1 MDAVGSLE
9 LSWAQG
15 YNGGKIG
22 YIDKDVICYQ
32 AGSNI
37 KFIAEDGA
45 ETVFNFK
52 GNGVGPFA
60 VHATN
65 KCFAVAER
73 CLNPK
78 ITVYVYPTFREA
90 AVLKDG
96 AKLEYRSLVFSHS
109 EYMVTITGIPEFQLM
124 LWRYTDGTKL
134 TSVDIT
140 SDPVSSVTF
149 NPGNWRQLCVTTE
162 KSMTVWNTE
171 QSNDKY
177 VMLPQKIKLP
187 AENPSLNSDEEKDRD
202 IPTRA
207 STRMTRYTIDLP
219 KAAIAG
225 LVGERAE
232 ALDEVQDTTPRVV
245 PLSHTWSP
253 SGDVYVGCQ
262 GGQILKVDGEI
273 YKAKLFYHP
282 LPPASAPNSRATSA
296 TSRFNS
302 QLDLTTAKK
311 RTRYADEVRDMIL
324 EGGADCVL
332 LHKKGLYVA
341 GQDGILRLI
350 DLKSEE
356 FKLLEQIPIGNPVT
370 SMAFSPNYRHLSLA
384 TGKGTLHVY
393 DIGSPPDSV
402 KTLKNIHWGNVVGV
416 SCLAGNEYCVS
427 VREDGELQVWTIDK
441 GLLISSVSVGVQA
454 LCLACC
460 PMVHVAAVGTVSG
473 HVYYVDL
480 TFPKKPRVVKA
491 MRMYQGPVTHLTYES
506 DGKYLVSGSDDG
518 HVIVVDGRASVNFKP
533 VGYTTIPGDIQSI
546 ATFSSNGVTRI
557 VVTSN
562 TSGNKRNGADTV
574 LYFRVSE
581 EMMKDLRSHVNSLK
595 YDFKDASIKRMIL
608 KLPIPGFGAA
618 LAEESSFFTMG
629 QMSKKLYQF
638 SLPEEPPKKSDDDDA
653 ILEVDEEE
661 LVDSE
666 TLLARGK
673 PNELFPEAEFESH
686 QLPGGKLQLSPH
698 GKWLASCGTDGAV
711 QLRAMGTLDRFVV
724 INPHDYHLGGV
735 KIVAFAEDAQN
746 LFTTGYDGVLCCYSW
761 NFTSTGIGKAKSA
774 MEAARARKSR
784 LMQIQKDE
792 DEVVR
797 NYPEFS
803 APSAS
808 RPVSGETTQAEKEK
822 KAMEK
827 AHESDEIYRTPTP
840 VAPNDATWQ
849 QVQELESIKEED
861 NEYAS
866 VKTDLRVQI
875 RDMRR
880 TIQGMLKQNET
891 LPDIEKLGRHEFDLD
906 IEEQNRLQAEAD
918 AEVTRVREEIEFE
931 NLAKIYLREMI
942 KRECWDEMDVKGR
955 ALQSFFT
962 TLEVSNFPMRKRSVA
977 AEKQLQVVTTRRK
990 IELADIAARKAELE
1004 ATRKPGLTT
1013 ADDEGGD
1020 IDEGEEGTK
1029 EKPSTTGSL
1038 DQTMSYGAMYGGG
1051 SELFYSQFDLH
1062 TRDQKRSQIILLED
1076 AIYRIKNTFNKEFDD
1091 VYQKKL
1097 SEISKIKDKNKRIV
1111 KILQDLDL
1119 TEEVV
1124 KPELSI
1130 YEDPESLLTVED
1142 HEVKVEK
1149 YLTAAQ
1155 RKEQERKEK
1164 EEEER
1169 RIREQGDNARE
1180 RGLDMM
1186 MGGVLE
1192 IKKEDELKKDIPKPL
1207 FMSTKEPT
1215 DWSEDEQKLAKE
1227 YEKKVKDLQEE
1238 REKYRKQLETELRK
1252 LQSIIQESMQG
1263 FDDNLTQLFM
1273 KKIKIM
1279 MVIYQ
1284 EELKIL
1290 RLRYSLLVEEE
1301 METREKEL
1309 NHLMEHKKAMKAL
1322 TATAV
1327 MESKKHMDA
1336 FRGHYDDLNAEDKV
1350 MDKAFKREFNDV
1362 TAVQQDQ
1369 LYRLFRK
1376 RPRIPR
1382 LKGFDTPA
1390 PSTADSSLPNP
1401 FADRPSTARQHAQAK
1416 SQLEAAINDLDK
1428 ISNMP
1433 EGIDES
1439 VWQRLCAY
1447 RREKIENDLLIKQKA
1462 LVLAEMDNFYKKRVE
1477 EDERL
1482 RNEIEGIF
1490 DTLNK
1495 LHDDRVR
1502 FNLNLEVQLML
1513 KQGQVEVD
1521 PTNFIQDYKD
1531 SALIHRTVVEELNS
1545 NIKQLGESKITSMME
1560 SKDFRKGIIQLEWEQ
1575 KRMLMQMEDLQNK
1588 MKDIQFMKV
1597 TREIQLYLSNEDY
1610 EGKKSEEIGKLEQ
1623 TILTQLKHH
1632 EKNVRE
1638 KKRIMKD
1645 LGKTVKSRDSEN
1657 SSMDNDLAELN
1668 VTVNERRHIDEV
1680 NADRR
1685 SNTGT
1690 EKRYQE
1696 IVQRRKLVDLAKAQ
1710 AQEVA
1715 VLRAEVERLRMR
1727 TFPALVQV
1735 EH

>member
-1 MDAVGSLE
+1 MDSVGSLE

-32 AGSNI
+32 AGSNV
-37 KFIAEDGA
+37 KFVSEDGT
-45 ETVFNFK
+45 ETVYNFK

-60 VHATN
+60 VHPTN
-65 KCFAVAER
+65 KCFAIAEQS
-73 CLNPK
+73 LNPK
-78 ITVYVYPTFREA
+78 ITVFMYPTFREV

-96 AKLEYRSLVFSHS
+96 SKLEYRSMIFSHS
-109 EYMVTITGIPEFQLM
+109 EYLGTISGVPEFQLI

-134 TSVDIT
+134 ATVDLV
-140 SDPVSSVTF
+140 SDPVTCLTF
-149 NPGNWRQLCVTTE
+149 NPGNWRQICVTTE
-162 KSMTVWNTE
+162 NSMTIWNTE
-171 QSNDKY
+171 QSDNKY
-177 VMLPQKIKLP
+177 VLLPQKVKLP
-187 AENPSLNSDEEKDRD
+187 AENPSLNFDDEKDRD

-207 STRMTRYTIDLP
+207 STRMSRYTVDLP

-225 LVGERAE
+225 LVGEKAE
-232 ALDEVQDTTPRVV
+232 VLEEIQDTTPRVV
-245 PLSHTWSP
+245 PLSHAWSP
-253 SGDVYVGCQ
+253 SGDVFVGCK
-262 GGQILKVDGEI
+262 GGQILRVDGEI
-273 YKAKLFYHP
+273 YKAKILYCP

-296 TSRFNS
+296 TSRYNS
-302 QLDLTTAKK
+302 QMDLPT
-311 RTRYADEVRDMIL
+311 ADEVKEMIF
-324 EGGADCVL
+324 EGGADCVS
-332 LHKKGLYVA
+332 LHRKGLYVA
-341 GQDGILRLI
+341 GQDGMLRLV

-356 FKLLEQIPIGNPVT
+356 FKILEKIPIGNSVT
-370 SMAFSPNYRHLSLA
+370 ALSFSSNYKRIAVA
-384 TGKGTLHVY
+384 TSKGTFHVY
-393 DIGSPPDSV
+393 EVGAAPDSV
-402 KTLKNIHWGNVVGV
+402 KNLKDFHMGNFVGI

-441 GLLISSVSVGVQA
+441 GLLISSVSVGIQA

-473 HVYYVDL
+473 HVFYVDL
-480 TFPKKPRVVKA
+480 TFPKKPRVVTAK
-491 MRMYQGPVTHLTYES
+491 RLYQGPLTHLTYDSE
-506 DGKYLVSGSDDG
+506 GKYLVSGSDDG
-518 HVIVVDGRASVNFKP
+518 HVFVIDGRASVNFKP
-533 VGYTTIPGDIQSI
+533 IGYTTIPGDIQSI
-546 ATFSSNGVTRI
+546 STHSTNTVTKI

-562 TSGNKRNGADTV
+562 TSKNKRNGADTV
-574 LYFRVSE
+574 LSFRVTDE
-581 EMMKDLRSHVNSLK
+581 LVKDLRNNVNSLK
-595 YDFKDASIKRMIL
+595 YDFKDASIKRIIL
-608 KLPIPGFGAA
+608 KLPIPGYGAA
-618 LAEESSFFTMG
+618 LAEENSFFTLG
-629 QMSKKLYQF
+629 QTSKKLYQF
-638 SLPEEPPKKSDDDDA
+638 SLPEEPPKKSDDV
-653 ILEVDEEE
+653 ILEVDEDE

-666 TLLARGK
+666 TLYQQRGK
-673 PNELFPEAEFESH
+673 PNELFPEAEFDSH

-711 QLRAMGTLDRFVV
+711 QLRALGTLDRFVTV
-724 INPHDYHLGGV
+724 KPHDYHLGGV
-735 KIVAFAEDAQN
+735 RIVAFADDAQN
-746 LFTTGYDGVLCCYSW
+746 IFTTGYDGVLCCYSW
-761 NFTSTGIGKAKSA
+761 KFSSTGVGKAKSA
-774 MEAARARKSR
+774 MEAARARKTR

-797 NYPEFS
+797 NFPEYS
-803 APSAS
+803 PPSNS
-808 RPVSGETTQAEKEK
+808 RPVSGEITQAEKERR
-822 KAMEK
+822 ALEK
-827 AHESDEIYRTPTP
+827 AQESDEIYRTPTP
-840 VAPNDATWQ
+840 VAPKDATWQ
-849 QVQELESIKEED
+849 QVQEFESIKEED

-866 VKTDLRVQI
+866 VKQDLRVQI

-880 TIQGMLKQNET
+880 TIQGMLKQNEV

-918 AEVTRVREEIEFE
+918 AEVNRVKEEIEFE

-955 ALQSFFT
+955 AIQSFFT
-962 TLEVSNFPMRKRSVA
+962 SLEVSNFPMRKRSA
-977 AEKQLQVVTTRRK
+977 ATEKQLQIVSTRRK
-990 IELADIAARKAELE
+990 IQLADVAARKAELE
-1004 ATRKPGLTT
+1004 ASQKPGATP
-1013 ADDEGGD
+1013 ARESYRRDDEAAD
-1020 IDEGEEGTK
+1020 VDEGDESGK

-1038 DQTMSYGAMYGGG
+1038 GAMYGGG
-1051 SELFYSQFDLH
+1051 SDLFFSQFDLH
-1062 TRDQKRSQIILLED
+1062 TRDQKVSQIVLLED
-1076 AIYRIKNTFNKEFDD
+1076 AIYRIKNTFNKEFDE

-1111 KILQDLDL
+1111 KILADLDL
-1119 TEEVV
+1119 IEDVV
-1124 KPELSI
+1124 QPVLSI

-1149 YLTAAQ
+1149 YLTAEQ
-1155 RKEQERKEK
+1155 RKELEKKEK

-1169 RIREQGDNARE
+1169 KMREKGDNARE

-1207 FMSTKEPT
+1207 FMSTKEPN
-1215 DWSEDEQKLAKE
+1215 DWTEDEQKLAKE
-1227 YEKKVKDLQEE
+1227 YEKRVKELQEE

-1252 LQSIIQESMQG
+1252 LQSMIHDSMQG
-1263 FDDNLTQLFM
+1263 FDDTLTQLFM

-1301 METREKEL
+1301 LETREKEL
-1309 NHLMEHKKAMKAL
+1309 NRLMEHKKTMKAL
-1322 TATAV
+1322 TATAL

-1336 FRGHYDDLNAEDKV
+1336 FKEQYDILNAEDKV
-1350 MDKAFKREFNDV
+1350 MDKAFKREFHDV

-1390 PSTADSSLPNP
+1390 PSTADTSIPNP

-1416 SQLEAAINDLDK
+1416 SQLDAAIQDLDK
-1428 ISNMP
+1428 ISNIP
-1433 EGIDES
+1433 EGVEEA

-1462 LVLAEMDNFYKKRVE
+1462 LILAEMDNFYKKRVE

-1482 RNEIEGIF
+1482 KNDMEGIF

-1495 LHDDRVR
+1495 LHDDRIR

-1521 PTNFIQDYKD
+1521 PTNFIHDYKD
-1531 SALIHRTVVEELNS
+1531 SALIHRGVVEELNS

-1575 KRMLMQMEDLQNK
+1575 KRMLMQMEDLKNK

-1610 EGKKSEEIGKLEQ
+1610 DGKKSEEIGKLEQ

-1638 KKRIMKD
+1638 KKRIIKD
-1645 LGKTVKSRDSEN
+1645 LGKTIKSRDSEN
-1657 SSMDNDLAELN
+1657 FSMDNDLAELN
-1668 VTVNERRHIDEV
+1668 VTVNERRHIDDV
-1680 NADRR
+1680 NAERR
-1685 SNTGT
+1685 SDTGT

>member
-15 YNGGKIG
+15 YNGGRIG

-32 AGSNI
+32 AGSNV

-52 GNGVGPFA
+52 GNGVGPMA
-60 VHATN
+60 VHPTN
-65 KCFAVAER
+65 KCFAFAEQ

-90 AVLKDG
+90 AVLQDG
-96 AKLEYRSLVFSHS
+96 SKLEYRSLVFSHS
-109 EYMVTITGIPEFQLM
+109 EYLASLTGIPEFQLI

-134 TSVDIT
+134 TSINIAP
-140 SDPVSSVTF
+140 DPVTCVTF
-149 NPGNWRQLCVTTE
+149 NPGNWRQICVSTE
-162 KSMTVWNTE
+162 KSLTVWNTE

-187 AENPSLNSDEEKDRD
+187 AENASQNLEEDRD
-202 IPTRA
+202 ARDVPTRA
-207 STRMTRYTIDLP
+207 STRMTRYTVELP

-232 ALDEVQDTTPRVV
+232 SLEEIQDTTPRVV

-253 SGDVYVGCQ
+253 SGDVFVGCK
-262 GGQILKVDGEI
+262 GGHILKVDGEM
-273 YKAKLFYHP
+273 YKARLFYQP
-282 LPPASAPNSRATSA
+282 LPPASVPNSRATSA

-302 QLDLTTAKK
+302 QVDLTTAKK

-324 EGGADCVL
+324 EGGADCVS
-332 LHKKGLYVA
+332 LHRKGLYVA
-341 GQDGILRLI
+341 GQDGIMRLI
-350 DLKSEE
+350 DLKSSE
-356 FKLLEQIPIGNPVT
+356 FKVVEQIPVGNPI
-370 SMAFSPNYRHLSLA
+370 SSISFSPNYRHIAVA
-384 TGKGTLHVY
+384 TNKGTLHVH
-393 DIGSPPDSV
+393 DVGAPPDSI
-402 KTLKNIHWGNVVGV
+402 KTLKNIHWGNIVGV

-441 GLLISSVSVGVQA
+441 GLLISAVSVGVQA
-454 LCLACC
+454 VCLACC

-480 TFPKKPRVVKA
+480 TFPKKPRVVRA
-491 MRMYQGPVTHLTYES
+491 ARLYQTPVTHLSYES
-506 DGKYLVSGSDDG
+506 DGKYLVAGSEDG
-518 HVIVVDGRASVNFKP
+518 NVIVVDGRASVNFRP
-533 VGYTTIPGDIQSI
+533 IGYTSIPGDIQAI
-546 ATFSSNGVTRI
+546 AMYSSNAVTRI

-574 LYFRVSE
+574 LYFRISE

-595 YDFKDASIKRMIL
+595 YDFKDASITRMIL
-608 KLPIPGFGAA
+608 RLPIPGYGAA
-618 LAEESSFFTMG
+618 LTEENTFFTMG

-638 SLPEEPPKKSDDDDA
+638 SLPEEPPKKSDDT
-653 ILEVDEEE
+653 IQEVDEDD
-661 LVDSE
+661 LDDSE
-666 TLLARGK
+666 ALMSRGK

-711 QLRAMGTLDRFVV
+711 QLRAMGTLDRMVI

-735 KIVAFAEDAQN
+735 RIVVFAEDAQN
-746 LFTTGYDGVLCCYSW
+746 VFTTGYDGVLCCYSW
-761 NFTSTGIGKAKSA
+761 NFTSTGVGKAKSA
-774 MEAARARKSR
+774 MEAARARKTR

-797 NYPEFS
+797 NFPEFS
-803 APSAS
+803 AISSS
-808 RPVSGETTQAEKEK
+808 RPVSGEITQAEKER

-840 VAPNDATWQ
+840 SAPTDATWQ

-866 VKTDLRVQI
+866 VKQDLRVQI

-880 TIQGMLKQNET
+880 TIQGMLKQNED

-918 AEVTRVREEIEFE
+918 AEVNRVREEIEFE

-955 ALQSFFT
+955 AIQAFFT
-962 TLEVSNFPMRKRSVA
+962 SLEVSNFPMRKRSA
-977 AEKQLQVVTTRRK
+977 ATEKQLQVVTTRRK
-990 IELADIAARKAELE
+990 IELADLAARKAELE
-1004 ATRKPGLTT
+1004 VSQKPGLTT
-1013 ADDEGGD
+1013 TDDETAD
-1020 IDEGEEGTK
+1020 MDEGEDGAK

-1038 DQTMSYGAMYGGG
+1038 DQKMRALYGGG
-1051 SELFYSQFDLH
+1051 SDLFYSQFDLH
-1062 TRDQKRSQIILLED
+1062 TRDQKVGQIVLLED

-1097 SEISKIKDKNKRIV
+1097 SEITKIKDKNRRIL
-1111 KILQDLDL
+1111 KILEDLDL
-1119 TEEVV
+1119 NEEVV
-1124 KPELSI
+1124 KPELSM

-1149 YLTAAQ
+1149 YLTAEQ
-1155 RKEQERKEK
+1155 RKEQERREK

-1169 RIREQGDNARE
+1169 RIRERGDNARE

-1192 IKKEDELKKDIPKPL
+1192 IKKEDELKKDVPKPL
-1207 FMSTKEPT
+1207 FMSTKEPN
-1215 DWSEDEQKLAKE
+1215 DWTEDEQKLAKE

-1252 LQSIIQESMQG
+1252 LQGMIQDSMQG
-1263 FDDNLTQLFM
+1263 FDDTLTQLFM

-1309 NHLMEHKKAMKAL
+1309 NRLMEHKKSMKAL
-1322 TATAV
+1322 TANAL
-1327 MESKKHMDA
+1327 MESKKHVDA
-1336 FRGHYDDLNAEDKV
+1336 FKEQYDILNAEDKV

-1416 SQLEAAINDLDK
+1416 SQLEAAIQDLDK
-1428 ISNMP
+1428 ISNLP
-1433 EGIDES
+1433 EGVEES

-1462 LVLAEMDNFYKKRVE
+1462 LILAEMDNFYKKRVD

-1482 RNEIEGIF
+1482 KNEIEGIF

-1495 LHDDRVR
+1495 LHEERIR

-1521 PTNFIQDYKD
+1521 PTNFIHDYKD

-1638 KKRIMKD
+1638 KKRIIKD
-1645 LGKTVKSRDSEN
+1645 LGKTIKSRDSEN
-1657 SSMDNDLAELN
+1657 SSMENDLAELN

>member
-1 MDAVGSLE
+1 MDAVGTLE

-32 AGSNI
+32 AGSNV

-60 VHATN
+60 VHPSN
-65 KCFAVAER
+65 KCFAIAEQ

-78 ITVYVYPTFREA
+78 ITVYVYPTFRQA
-90 AVLKDG
+90 ATLEDG
-96 AKLEYRSLVFSHS
+96 AKLEYRTMTFSHS
-109 EYMVTITGIPEFQLM
+109 EYLATLTGIPEFQLI

-140 SDPVSSVTF
+140 SDPVTCLTF

-162 KSMTVWNTE
+162 KMMTVWNTE
-171 QSNDKY
+171 QSDNKY
-177 VMLPQKIKLP
+177 VLLPQKVKLP
-187 AENPSLNSDEEKDRD
+187 AENPSLNFDDEKERD

-207 STRMTRYTIDLP
+207 STRMTRYTVDLP

-225 LVGERAE
+225 LIGEKAE
-232 ALDEVQDTTPRVV
+232 TLEEIQDTTPRVV

-253 SGDVYVGCQ
+253 SGDVFVGCK
-262 GGQILKVDGEI
+262 GGQVLRVDGEI
-273 YKAKLFYHP
+273 YKAKVLYCP
-282 LPPASAPNSRATSA
+282 IPPASAPNSRATSA
-296 TSRFNS
+296 ASRYNS
-302 QLDLTTAKK
+302 QLDLPTVKK
-311 RTRYADEVRDMIL
+311 KTRYADEVKDMIL
-324 EGGADCVL
+324 EGGADCVA

-341 GQDGILRLI
+341 GQDGIIRLV

-356 FKLLEQIPIGNPVT
+356 FKVVEQIPIGNPIT
-370 SMAFSPNYRHLSLA
+370 SMAFSPSYRHLASA
-384 TGKGTLHVY
+384 TGKGTLHIY
-393 DIGSPPDSV
+393 DVGSPPDSV
-402 KTLKNIHWGNVVGV
+402 KNLKNTHWGNFVGV

-427 VREDGELQVWTIDK
+427 IREDGELQVWTIDK
-441 GLLISSVSVGVQA
+441 GQLISSVSLGTQA
-454 LCLACC
+454 LCLSCC
-460 PMVHVAAVGTVSG
+460 PMVHVAAVGTISG

-480 TFPKKPRVVKA
+480 TFPKKPRVVTA
-491 MRMYQGPVTHLTYES
+491 TRLYQGPLTHLMYES
-506 DGKYLVSGSDDG
+506 EGKYLVTGSDDG
-518 HVIVVDGRASVNFKP
+518 HVFVIDGRASVNFKP
-533 VGYTTIPGDIQSI
+533 IGYTTIPGDIQCI
-546 ATFSSNGVTRI
+546 ATYTSNTVTKF

-574 LYFRVSE
+574 LYFQVTDDLV
-581 EMMKDLRSHVNSLK
+581 KDLRNNVNSLK
-595 YDFKDASIKRMIL
+595 YDFKDVSIKRMIL
-608 KLPIPGFGAA
+608 KMPIPGYGAA
-618 LAEESSFFTMG
+618 LADENTFFSMG
-629 QMSKKLYQF
+629 QVSRKLYQF
-638 SLPEEPPKKSDDDDA
+638 SLPEELPKKSDDT
-653 ILEVDEEE
+653 ILEEDEEE
-661 LVDSE
+661 LIDSE
-666 TLLARGK
+666 TLFKRGK
-673 PNELFPEAEFESH
+673 PNELFPEAEFDSH
-686 QLPGGKLQLSPH
+686 QFPGGKLQLSPH

-735 KIVAFAEDAQN
+735 RIVAFAEDAQN
-746 LFTTGYDGVLCCYSW
+746 IFTTGFDGVLCCYSW
-761 NFTSTGIGKAKSA
+761 NFSSTGIGKAKSA
-774 MEAARARKSR
+774 MEAARARKTR

-797 NYPEFS
+797 NFPEYT
-803 APSAS
+803 APSTS
-808 RPVSGETTQAEKEK
+808 RPVSGEITQAEKER
-822 KAMEK
+822 KALEK
-827 AHESDEIYRTPTP
+827 ALETDEIYRTPTP
-840 VAPNDATWQ
+840 VAPSDATWQ

-861 NEYAS
+861 NEFAS
-866 VKTDLRVQI
+866 VKQDLRVQI

-918 AEVTRVREEIEFE
+918 AEVNRVREEIEFE

-942 KRECWDEMDVKGR
+942 KRECWDEMNVKGR
-955 ALQSFFT
+955 AIQAFFT
-962 TLEVSNFPMRKRSVA
+962 SLEVSNFPMRKRSAA
-977 AEKQLQVVTTRRK
+977 AEKQLQIVTTRRK

-1004 ATRKPGLTT
+1004 GTQRPGMTT
-1013 ADDEGGD
+1013 ADDETAD
-1020 IDEGEEGTK
+1020 IDEGEEGGK

-1038 DQTMSYGAMYGGG
+1038 DQGMSAMYGGG
-1051 SELFYSQFDLH
+1051 SDLFFSQFDLH
-1062 TRDQKRSQIILLED
+1062 TRDQKVSQIVLLED
-1076 AIYRIKNTFNKEFDD
+1076 AIYRIKNTFNKEFDE

-1097 SEISKIKDKNKRIV
+1097 SEIAKIKDKNKRIV

-1119 TEEVV
+1119 QEDMVS
-1124 KPELSI
+1124 PELSI
-1130 YEDPESLLTVED
+1130 YEDPESLLKVED

-1149 YLTAAQ
+1149 YLTAEQ
-1155 RKEQERKEK
+1155 RKELEKKEK

-1169 RIREQGDNARE
+1169 RIRERGDNARE

-1192 IKKEDELKKDIPKPL
+1192 IKKEDELKKDVPKPL

-1215 DWSEDEQKLAKE
+1215 DWTEDEQKLAKE
-1227 YEKKVKDLQEE
+1227 YEKKVKELQEE

-1252 LQSIIQESMQG
+1252 LQSMIQDGMQG
-1263 FDDNLTQLFM
+1263 FDDVLTQLFM

-1301 METREKEL
+1301 LETREKEL
-1309 NHLMEHKKAMKAL
+1309 NRLMEHKKAMKAL

-1336 FRGHYDDLNAEDKV
+1336 FKEQYDILNAEDKV
-1350 MDKAFKREFNDV
+1350 MDKAFKREFHDV

-1416 SQLEAAINDLDK
+1416 AQLDAAIQDLDK

-1433 EGIDES
+1433 DGVDEA

-1477 EDERL
+1477 EDEGL
-1482 RNEIEGIF
+1482 KNEIEGIF

-1495 LHDDRVR
+1495 LHDDRIR

-1521 PTNFIQDYKD
+1521 PTNFIHDYKD
-1531 SALIHRTVVEELNS
+1531 SALIHRSVVEELNS

-1610 EGKKSEEIGKLEQ
+1610 EGRKAEEIGKLEQ

-1632 EKNVRE
+1632 EKNVKE
-1638 KKRIMKD
+1638 KKKIMKD
-1645 LGKTVKSRDSEN
+1645 LQKTIKSRDSEN
-1657 SSMDNDLAELN
+1657 FSMDNDLAELN
-1668 VTVNERRHIDEV
+1668 VTVNERRLIDQV
-1680 NADRR
+1680 NAERR
-1685 SNTGT
+1685 SDTGA